1 MALTP
6 IKKWKYPVI
15 VNEKQQVS
23 ANAYYTALMSAS
35 RGFYPVS
42 INKQVHGGIHFDHNV
57 LKELGDVKVRKVH
70 CIADGEVIA
79 YRVNDHYQKV
89 DYGEKVSFFSTG
101 FVLVRH
107 LLEMDRIEEVA
118 EAESNT
124 PTNNNTTQAS
134 ETTTKAAQTSSA
146 TTNPTTDT
154 STPSNE
160 ASTTEAAESKKEKQ
174 PGHRLYFYSLY
185 MHLADTQYYDDN
197 PEEPVPAFWE
207 RDIYRVKSNKALDF
221 VTGVNIRKTPD
232 SSKSTNILA
241 VLQSGTKVNLNLD
254 LHEQNYKWYA
264 VSSLVEGYCSIPKLT
279 PYDYKGNKIIGWIY
293 NQTKKPLTV
302 PIVEITGKDSN
313 FAKSRGIRIRDENK
327 KNIISMLPE
336 GTQIKISGTKKPKN
350 FVELIE
356 VIRDGNPTIPLPAGK
371 KYVYFGCL
379 ENIIRGKKYN
389 EVVVLDKPFPIVAG
403 DLVGHIG
410 HNQDKAIDKKKDK
423 EGNYIDIETLPL
435 AQGMKGSEFQPNLHV
450 ECFTC
455 EDLPKYISQ
464 TQAEARKL
472 ADEDKTLL
480 AISKGVKVLTLPS
493 QADTTVGTPLK
504 GTKIK
509 VLSKETNINWL
520 QIEIKTSA
528 TDKKTLWIE
537 NTQEIAKKA
546 KSNGEI
552 KLATNTAAWSKHP
565 LQASQLTSSN
575 YNIGTALLLDMGD
588 NKVKTR
594 NNRAVD
600 EQDTLWI
607 QIEKVLD
614 DKNTTISSSWLSTKS
629 EGVKKVSCWDWF
641 DFKQIKENAS
651 LKEIYLSAKKTLSRN
666 KDNASLEQYTPTI
679 KETLT
684 ILDKQYGANSPKY
697 AMITTDS
704 FKGLIAKPVL
714 ATALSRMLIHY
725 ESEWYG
731 KLDSEGKLPKWEA
744 LNSEMTENAS
754 NVLDYLNEGNE
765 AKLDAYINTLET
777 SKQQSVK
784 KGIEALR
791 RKIETFP
798 KDYKSNPKQ
807 KLNQEQIKIYAQ
819 VQKLEQQVIVWE
831 KTKEKIKKMLWWDDV
846 AKGLSKLNQQNDTP
860 PKNGEATSAT
870 TATTTATDTTPPATL
885 SDDGKAWF
893 IHPVVMI
900 NYFNEEINL
909 IRNYT
914 LENAELALRAI
925 YEKYGK
931 DMAIIIERMYRS
943 ETAHFKSLQY
953 KKIGTGGMES
963 FGYPPYYGWD
973 KEFFLL
979 NPNYT
984 PIGTTHLFE
993 NVGLSKQGGNAQI
1006 KDRPKEFIIFPSVL
1020 AAMEY
1025 LVFYINKYNGN
1036 YARWHSTNSAVQ
1048 EAYKNILNKIIP
1060 RIVNKIEE
1068 ENAKEN

>member
-6 IKKWKYPVI
+6 IKKWKYPVV
-15 VNEKQQVS
+15 VNEKQPIS
-23 ANAYYTALMSAS
+23 TNAYYTALMSAS

-42 INKQVHGGIHFDHNV
+42 INKQVHCGVHFDHPV
-57 LKELGDVKVRKVH
+57 LSKLGDTKERKVH
-70 CIADGEVIA
+70 CLATGEVIA

-89 DYGEKVSFFSTG
+89 DYGEKVGFFSTG

-107 LLEMDRIEEVA
+107 LLEMERVEEAA

-124 PTNNNTTQAS
+124 PTDNNTTQTSA
-134 ETTTKAAQTSSA
+134 TTTEATQSSNA
-146 TTNPTTDT
+146 TTNPATDT

-160 ASTTEAAESKKEKQ
+160 ASTTETAETKKEKQ

-197 PEEPVPAFWE
+197 PKEPAPAFWE
-207 RDIYRVKSNKALDF
+207 QDIYRVRVGHKDLDY
-221 VTGVNIRKTPD
+221 VAGLNIRKTAD
-232 SSKSTNILA
+232 SSKRTNILA
-241 VLQSGTKVNLNLD
+241 VLQAGTKVNLNLD
-254 LHEQNYKWYA
+254 LHEQDYKWYA
-264 VSSLVEGYCSIPKLT
+264 VSSLVEGYCSIPELT

-293 NQTKKPLTV
+293 NDTKKQLTD

-313 FAKSRGIRIRDENK
+313 LVKSKGLRVRDK
-327 KNIISMLPE
+327 DKNIISMLPE
-336 GTQIKISGTKKPKN
+336 GTQIKIAGTKTPKN
-350 FVELIE
+350 YVELVE
-356 VIRDGNPTIPLPAGK
+356 VIRDGSPTIPLPAGK
-371 KYVYFGCL
+371 KYVYFDCL

-389 EVVVLDKPFPIVAG
+389 EVVVLDEPFPIEAG

-410 HNQDKAIDKKKDK
+410 HNQDKAIDKEKDK
-423 EGNYIDIETLPL
+423 EGNYIDIDTLPPEK
-435 AQGMKGSEFQPNLHV
+435 GMQNSHFKPTLHV

-455 EDLPKYISQ
+455 EDLPNYITQ
-464 TQAEARKL
+464 TQAEASKI
-472 ADEDKTLL
+472 ADEEKTLL
-480 AISKGVKVLTLPS
+480 ALSKGTKILMRPS

-504 GTKIK
+504 GSKIK

-528 TDKKTLWIE
+528 TDTKTLWIE
-537 NTQEIAKKA
+537 NTKERAKKA
-546 KSNGEI
+546 NANNEI
-552 KLATNTAAWSKHP
+552 ELASDTEAWSKHP

-575 YNIGTALLLDMGD
+575 HNIGTPLLLDMSD
-588 NKVKTR
+588 NNVKTHQH
-594 NNRAVD
+594 RAVD

-607 QIEKVLD
+607 YIEKALD
-614 DKNTTISSSWLSTKS
+614 DKNITMSPGWLSTES

-651 LKEIYLSAKKTLSRN
+651 LKDIYLSAKKTLSRN

-684 ILDKQYGANSPKY
+684 ILDKQYNSSDQKY
-697 AMITTDS
+697 AKIDINS
-704 FKGLIAKPVL
+704 FNGIINKPIL
-714 ATALSRMLIHY
+714 ASSLGRLLIHY

-744 LNSEMTENAS
+744 LNSEMTENA
-754 NVLDYLNEGNE
+754 NNILDYLTEGDE

-777 SKQQSVK
+777 SKQQSEK
-784 KGIEALR
+784 KGFEALS
-791 RKIETFP
+791 RKIERFP
-798 KDYKSNPKQ
+798 EDYKSNPQ
-807 KLNQEQIKIYAQ
+807 EKLSKEQLEIYTQ
-819 VQKLEQQVIVWE
+819 IQKLEQKVMAWD

-846 AKGLSKLNQQNDTP
+846 AKGLAKLNQPKNTP
-860 PKNGEATSAT
+860 PENGE
-870 TATTTATDTTPPATL
+870 TANTTTTPTDSAPPATL
-885 SDDGKAWF
+885 SADGRAWF
-893 IHPVVMI
+893 IHPVAMVG
-900 NYFNEEINL
+900 YFNEKINL

-925 YEKYGK
+925 YAKYGK

-953 KKIGTGGMES
+953 KKTGTGGMES
-963 FGYPPYYGWD
+963 FGSPPYYGWD

-984 PIGTTHLFE
+984 PIGTTYLFE
-993 NVGLSKQGGNAQI
+993 NVGLSKQGGNVQI

-1036 YARWHSTNSAVQ
+1036 YARWHSTNSVVQ
-1048 EAYKNILNKIIP
+1048 ETYKNILNKIIP

-1068 ENAKEN
+1068 ENAKKN